1 MRIHICIQENSYM
14 VFLSEGMA
22 GRVQDFIT
30 IRIGSLWVDVPIGH
44 VQASN
49 SAGSLHTIAA
59 SPAVVSHDQEV
70 NSKPEEGFTPLSCP
84 KPQSGGQEE
93 LLPMQG

>member
-14 VFLSEGMA
+14 VFLYEGMA

-30 IRIGSLWVDVPIGH
+30 IRIGSLWVDVPMGP

-49 SAGSLHTIAA
+49 SAGSLYTTAA
-59 SPAVVSHDQEV
+59 SPTVA
-70 NSKPEEGFTPLSCP
+70 
-84 KPQSGGQEE
+84 
-93 LLPMQG
+93 